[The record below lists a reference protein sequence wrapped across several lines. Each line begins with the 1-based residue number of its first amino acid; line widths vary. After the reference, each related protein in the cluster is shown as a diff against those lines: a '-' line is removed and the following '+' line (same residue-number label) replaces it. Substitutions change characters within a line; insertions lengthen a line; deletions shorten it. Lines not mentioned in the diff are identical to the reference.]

1 MASRSSRWIGRRGW
15 TSVFLLAILM
25 SSLLLYKLPSDWL
38 PLLTNPFH
46 SQQSEVIVLVW
57 HWPFEHPFEL
67 TSCGSRFN
75 IHGCHL
81 TIDRGFYS
89 KANAILIHHRE
100 IAPDLSN
107 LPELPRPH
115 AQKWVW
121 MNFESPSNTEKTV
134 GLENL
139 FNLTLNYRQDADINL
154 PYGSITRTQERAE
167 IIPFKKRLV
176 CWIVSNWKPQHRRV
190 LYYKELRR
198 HIRVYTYG
206 TPFGRQVSESDY
218 RTVVSSCKFYLSF
231 ENSVHTDYITE
242 KFFKALKLGSVPIV
256 MGPSRQNYE
265 KLIPGDA
272 FIHVDD
278 FESPKALAKYLLRLD
293 QEEES
298 YRRFFHWRRNH
309 EVSITSFPLQNAC
322 YTCEYIRRHP
332 ERQTVNQ
339 LYKWY
344 WGDTELSGEETQYV
358 I

>member
-1 MASRSSRWIGRRGW
+1 M
-15 TSVFLLAILM
+15 
-25 SSLLLYKLPSDWL
+25 LYRLPSDWL
-38 PLLTNPFH
+38 PLLMNHFH
-46 SQQSEVIVLVW
+46 LQPSEVTVLVW
-57 HWPFEHPFEL
+57 HWPFENPFEL

-81 TIDRGFYS
+81 TIDRNFYT

-107 LPELPRPH
+107 LPELPRPS

-121 MNFESPSNTEKTV
+121 MNFESPSNTKKTV

-154 PYGSITRTQERAE
+154 PYGSITRTEERAE
-167 IIPFKKRLV
+167 FIPFKKRLV
-176 CWIVSNWKPQHRRV
+176 CWIVSNWKPQSRRV
-190 LYYKELRR
+190 LYYKELRS

-206 TPFGRQVSESDY
+206 TPFDRQVTESDY
-218 RTVVSSCKFYLSF
+218 RIVVSSCKFYLSF
-231 ENSVHTDYITE
+231 ENSIHTDYITE
-242 KFFKALKLGSVPIV
+242 KLYKALMLGSVPIV

-265 KLIPGDA
+265 KFVPGDA

-293 QEEES
+293 QDDES
-298 YRRFFHWRRNH
+298 YRRFFQWQRNH
-309 EVSITSFPLQNAC
+309 KVSLTSFPLQNAC
-322 YTCEYIRRHP
+322 YTCDYIRRHP

-344 WGDTELSGEETQYV
+344 WGDTELSGGETRDV